1 MRSKELLFAEE
12 RKQQIVELINNS
24 DKVTVAQLCDYFKV
38 SSATIRNDL
47 RELENSNLLR
57 RTHGGAMAKSK
68 TGFELDTPQKE
79 GYHLAEKNKIAEAA
93 IDLID
98 DGDTIIIDTGTTT
111 MELAKRLNRK
121 SNITVVVNDI
131 NIARLLEDYEGISII
146 LLGGMVRKQFHCT
159 VGFWGLKIIS
169 EISVDKAFI
178 GSNAISSKGISTPDV
193 NQAEMKKAMIAAA
206 NKVIVLSDSS
216 KFGKNSFAKFANLSQ
231 VDTIITDSG
240 LSVATRKE
248 FEVGGIEIIVAD

>member
-12 RKQQIVELINNS
+12 RKQQIVKLINNS

-146 LLGGMVRKQFHCT
+146 LLGGMVRKKFHCT

-178 GSNAISSKGISTPDV
+178 GANAISSKGISTPDV

-216 KFGKNSFAKFANLSQ
+216 KFGKNSFAKFSNLSQ

-240 LSVATRKE
+240 LSVVTRKE